1 MCIRD
6 RYQRRVRGRDHS
18 SMKRPVS
25 LLLLIGA
32 CSVRA
37 WFGSNDEWEF
47 REEIEEQY
55 DWLKGS
61 EWFWNGWR
69 NVKLKADG
77 SFWAPSPECEADQ
90 AHGCNWSAHSG
101 YIWIQWGDAGLHRV
115 TASADRQQLKG
126 TRFDGD
132 VCSGAYVGTEE
143 PVESDLYKVLG
154 IDEDATEADVKRAY
168 RKLSVK
174 YHPDKFDGQTDKFDK
189 IREASEVLGDPD
201 KRILYDTGGMEAVK
215 DAEKQDAQGGQM
227 QDPFSMFFGGN
238 QQQGSKAKKGPDF
251 NGQIEASLE
260 DIYNGNKVP
269 VNFKRRVVC
278 RNCRSSSNARCLK
291 CGPCPN
297 EVKMVQRQMAPGFMV
312 QQQQE
317 VPSKEKCKEEETTVT
332 AEIDRGMASGGQ
344 LRFPRMSEQRPGQ
357 IPGDVILTVHQK
369 EHERFRR
376 DGNDLHS
383 NLEITLKQAL
393 LGFKHEIPH
402 LDGHVAVVENKGM
415 TKPFQ
420 VIRVVGEGMPQHDVP
435 SVKGDLFVK
444 VEVIM
449 PETKWSKDEA
459 SWIRQHL

>member
-189 IREASEVLGDPD
+189 IREASEAVSYTHLTLPT
-201 KRILYDTGGMEAVK
+201 KRIV
-215 DAEKQDAQGGQM
+215 
-227 QDPFSMFFGGN
+227 
-238 QQQGSKAKKGPDF
+238 
-251 NGQIEASLE
+251 
-260 DIYNGNKVP
+260 
-269 VNFKRRVVC
+269 
-278 RNCRSSSNARCLK
+278 
-291 CGPCPN
+291 
-297 EVKMVQRQMAPGFMV
+297 
-312 QQQQE
+312 
-317 VPSKEKCKEEETTVT
+317 
-332 AEIDRGMASGGQ
+332 
-344 LRFPRMSEQRPGQ
+344 
-357 IPGDVILTVHQK
+357 
-369 EHERFRR
+369 
-376 DGNDLHS
+376 
-383 NLEITLKQAL
+383 
-393 LGFKHEIPH
+393 
-402 LDGHVAVVENKGM
+402 
-415 TKPFQ
+415 
-420 VIRVVGEGMPQHDVP
+420 
-435 SVKGDLFVK
+435 
-444 VEVIM
+444 
-449 PETKWSKDEA
+449 
-459 SWIRQHL
+459 